1 MTDYFMFEKIK
12 KLIENFWHWPILI
25 ILAVGFFIGAGSYN
39 HFVQKDDFV
48 KWSSPDETANYTFT
62 KLYAQEGKLQVFEK
76 YNLYAKDIIR
86 PRSLR
91 SDFGIMKPV
100 SFLGIILIFGSIA
113 KLIGSGFIPF
123 LTPFFGGIGII
134 FFYLFVKE
142 LFGRRNALISVLL
155 LASFPVFIY
164 YSARSMFH
172 NVLFIVLFII
182 GLYFSVL
189 MGGKRLVRKF
199 DWSGFLFSAFA
210 GFFIGLAIIT
220 RTSELIW
227 MAPALSIAW
236 IFNIRQVGIFKLV
249 IFFSFVFLA
258 LSPVFYFNQ
267 ILYGSPIFG
276 GYAEMNTSIESI
288 KEASANLAKHSLS
301 GQSSYVENL
310 LIKLRDNIFY
320 FGFHPRHSLKMLYF
334 YFAKMF
340 PFIFWPSI
348 LGFFVFLYNWRKL
361 KKRHI
366 VFALSYL
373 AASIILVFYYGS
385 WKINDNPDPNQMTI
399 GNSYTRYWLPVYLGA
414 FPFVSLL
421 ILRLT
426 DFKAKNHIAD
436 KISYYARFILS
447 FGLRIVSI
455 GFIFYISMN
464 LILRGSDEG
473 LLNTY
478 KVQRAAKME
487 YDKVLSL
494 TEGNSVI
501 ITKYH
506 DKLFFPERKV
516 IMGLFT
522 DDNMNREYANLA
534 KLIPVYYYNFTFP
547 EKDIDYLNN
556 KRLPQ
561 FGLEIKEVEKI
572 SDSFTLYKLDLKKI
586 NHVIND

>member
-1 MTDYFMFEKIK
+1 MHDKLKNLITD
-12 KLIENFWHWPILI
+12 FWHWPVLI

-39 HFVQKDDFV
+39 YFVQKDDFI

-113 KLIGSGFIPF
+113 KLIGSEFIPF

-142 LFGRRNALISVLL
+142 LFGRRNALVSALL
-155 LASFPVFIY
+155 LAPFPVFVY

-172 NVLFIVLFII
+172 NVLFVVLLII

-189 MGGKRLVRKF
+189 MGRKRMVGRF
-199 DWSGFLFSAFA
+199 DWRGFSVSALA
-210 GFFIGLAIIT
+210 GLFIGLAIIT

-227 MAPALSIAW
+227 LAPTLFIAW
-236 IFNIRQVGIFKLV
+236 IFNIRQIGIFRLI

-258 LSPVFYFNQ
+258 FSPVFYFNQ
-267 ILYGSPIFG
+267 GLYGSPIFG
-276 GYAEMNTSIESI
+276 GYAEMNTSISSI
-288 KEASANLAKHSLS
+288 KEASANLAMHSFS
-301 GQSSYVENL
+301 GQPSYLKEL
-310 LIKLRDNIFY
+310 LVKLRDNVFY
-320 FGFHPRHSLKMLYF
+320 FGFHPEHSFKMVYF

-348 LGFFVFLYNWRKL
+348 LGFLVFLYNWRKL
-361 KKRHI
+361 KKRHMAY
-366 VFALSYL
+366 VLSYL
-373 AASIILVFYYGS
+373 IASAILVFYYGS

-426 DFKAKNHIAD
+426 DFKAKNHIAHEF
-436 KISYYARFILS
+436 SYYARFFSSL
-447 FGLRIVSI
+447 GLRVAAI
-455 GFIFYISMN
+455 GFIFYISIN
-464 LILRGSDEG
+464 FVLRGSDEG

-478 KVQRAAKME
+478 KVQRAAKVE

-494 TEGNSVI
+494 TENNSVI

-534 KLIPVYYYNFTFP
+534 RLIPVYYYNFTFP
-547 EKDIDYLNN
+547 EKDLDYLNA
-556 KRLPQ
+556 KRLPP

-572 SDSFTLYKLDLKKI
+572 SDAFTLYKLDLKK
-586 NHVIND
+586 